1 MSDWGMILWLSF
13 LSIEWK
19 YLSLKIYFDFWM
31 NSNQFIKLQ
40 LGATSIF
47 CWIGIYGK
55 GLAEDKHEIKK
66 CKMSWVLYCHLKNIG
81 GIQLSNVIE
90 LIKVIDN
97 VIIYFTQ

>member
-1 MSDWGMILWLSF
+1 
-13 LSIEWK
+13 
-19 YLSLKIYFDFWM
+19 M